1 MNTYEISW
9 QETVRKSVTVTGNTR
24 EEAWEAF
31 NNKEH
36 SKPKTKGLVKNVP
49 GIQII
54 NKGETNG

>member
-1 MNTYEISW
+1 
-9 QETVRKSVTVTGNTR
+9 VRKSVTVTGNTR

-36 SKPKTKGLVKNVP
+36 DKVKTKGLVKNVP

-54 NKGETNG
+54 SKGETND